1 MFGSFRTI
9 SLSLRQRLC
18 NSLAL
23 PFSELLEISE
33 LDELVKNSKVK
44 LYNRLY
50 TPLVTILVFIAQVLD
65 SDRSCRK
72 AVSRLV
78 GLASPSSSQGKKPSQ
93 NTAAYCKARSR
104 LPLSLM
110 WKLIHWSERRID
122 AQVKGEDL
130 WLGRHKVRVVDGSSC
145 QTPDTEANRDAFG
158 LPSNVK
164 PGCGFPVL
172 PFVAVFSLMT
182 GLFQSLRFGKKGGHE
197 RHLFR
202 ELMAEFFPG
211 DVILADR
218 GFCSFADIC
227 LLKQRHVECVFRIF
241 NRKPDYQTGQH
252 LGKQDH
258 IVDWTKPKARPAGM
272 SPEEYAALPEKL
284 RVREVR
290 IVVEQ
295 KGFRSKTLDIVTTLF
310 DAKIYTKEAIASLYR
325 RRWSIELNFRH
336 IKTTL
341 GMELLST
348 KTPEMAYKEVLIY
361 MLAYNLIRSLIWTA
375 KQTYRIDIER
385 ISFKG
390 TLQHLSTASP
400 YLAIADTPEYA
411 RRYEELIQV
420 ASKEQVPGRP
430 NRVEPRV
437 VKRRPKKFSLMTQ
450 PRSVLK
456 AKLAA

>member
-1 MFGSFRTI
+1 MG
-9 SLSLRQRLC
+9 
-18 NSLAL
+18 
-23 PFSELLEISE
+23 
-33 LDELVKNSKVK
+33 
-44 LYNRLY
+44 
-50 TPLVTILVFIAQVLD
+50 
-65 SDRSCRK
+65 
-72 AVSRLV
+72 
-78 GLASPSSSQGKKPSQ
+78 
-93 NTAAYCKARSR
+93 
-104 LPLSLM
+104 
-110 WKLIHWSERRID
+110 
-122 AQVKGEDL
+122 
-130 WLGRHKVRVVDGSSC
+130 
-145 QTPDTEANRDAFG
+145 
-158 LPSNVK
+158 
-164 PGCGFPVL
+164 
-172 PFVAVFSLMT
+172 
-182 GLFQSLRFGKKGGHE
+182 
-197 RHLFR
+197 
-202 ELMAEFFPG
+202 
-211 DVILADR
+211 DR

-227 LLKQRHVECVFRIF
+227 LLKQRHVECVLRIL
-241 NRKPDYQTGQH
+241 NRRPDYQTGQR

-258 IVDWTKPKARPAGM
+258 IVEWTKPKARPAGM
-272 SPEEYAALPEKL
+272 SSEEYASLPEKL

-341 GMELLST
+341 GMEVLST

-361 MLAYNLIRSLIWTA
+361 RLAYNLIRSLIWAA

-390 TLQHLSTASP
+390 TRQHLATASP
-400 YLAIADTPEYA
+400 YLAIADAADYS

-420 ASKEQVPGRP
+420 VSKEQVPDRP

>member
-1 MFGSFRTI
+1 FYHRI
-9 SLSLRQRLC
+9 
-18 NSLAL
+18 
-23 PFSELLEISE
+23 
-33 LDELVKNSKVK
+33 
-44 LYNRLY
+44 Y
-50 TPLVTILVFIAQVLD
+50 TPLVTVLVFVAQVLD

-78 GLASPSSSQGKKPSQ
+78 ELAASSSSQGQKLSQ

-104 LPLSLM
+104 LPLSLI
-110 WKLIHWSERRID
+110 WNLIHWSERRID
-122 AQVKGEDL
+122 AQIKQEDL
-130 WLGRHKVRVVDGSSC
+130 WLRRHKVWVVDGSSC
-145 QTPDTEANRDAFG
+145 QTPDTEANREAFG
-158 LPSNVK
+158 LPSGVK
-164 PGCGFPVL
+164 LGCGFPVL
-172 PFVAVFSLMT
+172 PFVGVFSLMT
-182 GLFQSLRFGKKGGHE
+182 GLFKSLRFGKKGGHE

-202 ELMAEFFPG
+202 ELMVEFSPG
-211 DVILADR
+211 DVIVGDR

-227 LLKQRHVECVFRIF
+227 LLKQRDVECVLRIF
-241 NRKPDYQTGQH
+241 NRKPDYQTGER
-252 LGKQDH
+252 LGKRDH
-258 IVDWTKPKARPAGM
+258 IVEWTKPKVQPAGM
-272 SPEEYAALPEKL
+272 SAEEYAALPEKL

-348 KTPEMAYKEVLIY
+348 KTPEMAHKEVLIF
-361 MLAYNLIRSLIWTA
+361 MLAYNLIRSLIWAA

-390 TLQHLSTASP
+390 TLQHLATASP
-400 YLAIADTPEYA
+400 YLAIADPSEYSS
-411 RRYEELIQV
+411 RYEKLIESV
-420 ASKEQVPGRP
+420 SNERLPDRP
-430 NRVEPRV
+430 DRVEPRV